1 MREIGITR
9 IAPTLKLVLLIWLKL
24 KFRKLG
30 KTNLLVSE
38 IGFGAWAISGRG
50 YGPTNDKE
58 SIRALHRAL
67 DLGVN
72 FIDTAD
78 IYGDGHSE
86 ELIGRVLKE
95 KGDKETII
103 ATKFGWDF
111 YKDGGVKSNLKR
123 NYISFALEKSLKR
136 LGRDCIDIYQIHNSK
151 PPDIE
156 RDSVYETLDELK
168 KQGKIRFY
176 GVSAFYVEDGISVV
190 KTGKPDTIQVIYNIL
205 DQEAEERLF
214 PLVLENDIGIIVRE
228 PLASGLLTEKYN
240 ENSRFPKTD
249 HRHGW
254 SREFLKDGARKV
266 GKLKFLEREEQTL
279 IQAALRF
286 SLSHRAVSVV
296 IPGAKTVK
304 QIEENI
310 SAMEAEL
317 CSGDLNRI
325 GELYKSNFLS

>member
-1 MREIGITR
+1 M
-9 IAPTLKLVLLIWLKL
+9 

-38 IGFGAWAISGRG
+38 IGFGAWAISERG
-50 YGPTNDKE
+50 YGPTDDRE

-67 DLGVN
+67 DLGIN

-95 KGDKETII
+95 RGDKETVI

-111 YKDGGVKSNLKR
+111 YGDGGVKSSLKR
-123 NYISFALEKSLKR
+123 SYILFALEKSLRR
-136 LGRDCIDIYQIHNSK
+136 LGRDWIDVYQIHNSK
-151 PPDIE
+151 PAHIE
-156 RDSVYETLDELK
+156 RDRVYETLDELK

-176 GVSAFYVEDGISVV
+176 GVSAFYIEDGISAI
-190 KTGKPDTIQVIYNIL
+190 KTGKLDTIQVIYNIL

-214 PLVLENDIGIIVRE
+214 PIALENDIGIIARE
-228 PLASGLLTEKYN
+228 PLASGLLTGKYN
-240 ENSRFPKTD
+240 ENSKFPKTD

-254 SREFLKDGARKV
+254 SKKFLEDGARKV
-266 GKLKFLEREEQTL
+266 GKLKFLEKGGQTFV
-279 IQAALRF
+279 QAALRF
-286 SLSHRAVSVV
+286 SLSHKAVSVV

-304 QIEENI
+304 QVEENI
-310 SAMEAEL
+310 SAAEAEL
-317 CSGDLNRI
+317 SPDDIERI
-325 GELYKSNFLS
+325 RKLYGSDFTS

>member
-1 MREIGITR
+1 M
-9 IAPTLKLVLLIWLKL
+9 KL
-24 KFRKLG
+24 RKLG

-50 YGPTNDKE
+50 YGPTDDKE

-95 KGDKETII
+95 RGDKGTIVG
-103 ATKFGWDF
+103 TKFGWDF
-111 YKDGGVKSNLKR
+111 YRDGGVRSNLKR
-123 NYISFALEKSLKR
+123 NYIFFALEKSLKR
-136 LGRDCIDIYQIHNSK
+136 LRREWIDVYQIHNSK
-151 PPDIE
+151 PADIE

-176 GVSAFYVEDGISVV
+176 GVSAFYVEDGISAI
-190 KTGKPDTIQVIYNIL
+190 KTGKPDTIQVVYNIL
-205 DQEAEERLF
+205 EQEAEENLF
-214 PLVLENDIGIIVRE
+214 PLALKNSIGIIARE
-228 PLASGLLTEKYN
+228 PLACGLLTGKYD
-240 ENSRFPKTD
+240 ENSKFPKSD
-249 HRHGW
+249 HRRGW
-254 SREFLKDGARKV
+254 GKEFLEDGARKV
-266 GKLKFLEREEQTL
+266 GKLKFLEKEGQTL

-286 SLSHRAVSVV
+286 SLSHKAVSIV
-296 IPGAKTVK
+296 IPGAKTVR

-310 SAMEAEL
+310 SAAEAKLSSDEIE
-317 CSGDLNRI
+317 RI
-325 GELYKSNFLS
+325 KKLYRSRFLP

>member
-1 MREIGITR
+1 M
-9 IAPTLKLVLLIWLKL
+9 

-38 IGFGAWAISGRG
+38 IGLGAWAISGRG
-50 YGPTNDKE
+50 YGPTDDKE

-86 ELIGRVLKE
+86 ELIGRVLRE
-95 KGDKETII
+95 REDRETVI

-111 YKDGGVKSNLKR
+111 YRDGGVKSNLKK

-136 LGRDCIDIYQIHNSK
+136 LGREWIDIYQIHNSK
-151 PPDIE
+151 PADIE
-156 RDSVYETLDELK
+156 KDNVYETLDELK

-176 GVSAFYVEDGISVV
+176 GVSAFYIEDGISAIR
-190 KTGKPDTIQVIYNIL
+190 TAKPDTIQVIYNVL
-205 DQEAEERLF
+205 EQEVEKKLF
-214 PLVLENDIGIIVRE
+214 SLALENDMGIIARE
-228 PLASGLLTEKYN
+228 PLAGGLLTGKYN
-240 ENSRFPKTD
+240 ENSKFPKTD
-249 HRHGW
+249 HRYGW
-254 SREFLKDGARKV
+254 SKKFLEDGARKV
-266 GKLKFLEREEQTL
+266 GKLKFLEKEGQTL

-286 SLSHRAVSVV
+286 SFSHKAVSVI

-304 QIEENI
+304 QVEENI
-310 SAMEAEL
+310 SATEAEL
-317 CSGDLNRI
+317 SPDDLRRI
-325 GELYKSNFLS
+325 GELYRSNFLF

>member
-1 MREIGITR
+1 M
-9 IAPTLKLVLLIWLKL
+9 

-30 KTNLLVSE
+30 RTNLLVSE

-50 YGPTNDKE
+50 YGPTDDKD

-86 ELIGRVLKE
+86 ELIGRVLRE
-95 KGDKETII
+95 RNDKEAII

-111 YKDGGVKSNLKR
+111 YRDGGIRSNLKR

-136 LGRDCIDIYQIHNSK
+136 LGREWIDIYQIHNSK
-151 PPDIE
+151 PDDIE
-156 RDSVYETLDELK
+156 RDNVYETLDEFK

-176 GVSAFYVEDGISVV
+176 GVSAYYVEDGIEAI
-190 KTGKPDTIQVIYNIL
+190 KTGKPDTIQIIYNIL
-205 DQEAEERLF
+205 EQEVEEKLF
-214 PLVLENDIGIIVRE
+214 PLAIKNDIGIIARE
-228 PLASGLLTEKYN
+228 PLASGLLTGKYN
-240 ENSRFPKTD
+240 ENSKFPKTD

-254 SREFLKDGARKV
+254 SKKFLEESARKV
-266 GKLKFLEREEQTL
+266 SRLKFLEKEGQTL

-286 SLSHRAVSVV
+286 SLSYKAVSVV
-296 IPGAKTVK
+296 IPGAKTINQV
-304 QIEENI
+304 EENI
-310 SAMEAEL
+310 SAAEAEL
-317 CSGDLNRI
+317 NPNELKRI
-325 GELYKSNFLS
+325 RELYRNNFLP

>member
-1 MREIGITR
+1 
-9 IAPTLKLVLLIWLKL
+9 L

-30 KTNLLVSE
+30 RTNLLVSE

-50 YGPTNDKE
+50 YGPTDDKD
-58 SIRALHRAL
+58 SIRVLHRAL

-95 KGDKETII
+95 RNDKEAII

-111 YKDGGVKSNLKR
+111 YRDGGIRSNLRR

-136 LGRDCIDIYQIHNSK
+136 LGREWIDIYQIHNSK
-151 PPDIE
+151 PDDIE
-156 RDSVYETLDELK
+156 RDNVYETLDELK

-176 GVSAFYVEDGISVV
+176 GVSAYYIEDGIEAI
-190 KTGKPDTIQVIYNIL
+190 KTGKPDTIQIIYNIL
-205 DQEAEERLF
+205 EPEAENKLL
-214 PLVLENDIGIIVRE
+214 PLALKKDVGIIARE
-228 PLASGLLTEKYN
+228 PLASGLLTGKYD
-240 ENSRFPKTD
+240 ENSKFPKTD

-254 SREFLKDGARKV
+254 DKKFLEEGARKV
-266 GKLKFLEREEQTL
+266 SKLKFLEKEGQTL

-286 SLSHRAVSVV
+286 SLSHKAVSVV
-296 IPGAKTVK
+296 IPGAKTINQV
-304 QIEENI
+304 EENI
-310 SAMEAEL
+310 SAAEAEL
-317 CSGDLNRI
+317 SSDELKRI
-325 GELYKSNFLS
+325 RELYRNNFLL

>member
-1 MREIGITR
+1 
-9 IAPTLKLVLLIWLKL
+9 L

-50 YGPTNDKE
+50 YGPTDDKE
-58 SIRALHRAL
+58 SIRALHKAL
-67 DLGVN
+67 DLGIN

-95 KGDKETII
+95 RGDKETII

-111 YKDGGVKSNLKR
+111 YRDGGIKSNLKR
-123 NYISFALEKSLKR
+123 NYLSFALEKSLKR
-136 LGRDCIDIYQIHNSK
+136 LERDWIDIYQIHNSK
-151 PPDIE
+151 PDDIE

-176 GVSAFYVEDGISVV
+176 GVSAFYIEDGISAV
-190 KTGKPDTIQVIYNIL
+190 KTGKPGTIQVIYNIL

-214 PLVLENDIGIIVRE
+214 LLVLENDLGIIARE
-228 PLASGLLTEKYN
+228 PLASGLLTGKYY

-249 HRHGW
+249 HRRGW
-254 SREFLKDGARKV
+254 SREFLEDEARKV
-266 GKLKFLEREEQTL
+266 GKLKFLEREDQTL

-286 SLSHRAVSVV
+286 SLSHKAVSVV
-296 IPGAKTVK
+296 IPGAKTVR
-304 QIEENI
+304 QVEENI
-310 SAMEAEL
+310 GAAEAEL
-317 CSGDLNRI
+317 SHDDLKRI
-325 GELYKSNFLS
+325 RKLYKSNLLS

>member
-1 MREIGITR
+1 M
-9 IAPTLKLVLLIWLKL
+9 

-50 YGPTNDKE
+50 YGPTDDKE

-67 DLGVN
+67 DLGIN

-95 KGDKETII
+95 RGDKETVI

-111 YKDGGVKSNLKR
+111 YRDGGIKSNLKR

-136 LGRDCIDIYQIHNSK
+136 LGRDCIDVYQIHNSK
-151 PPDIE
+151 PADIE
-156 RDSVYETLDELK
+156 KDSVYETLDELK
-168 KQGKIRFY
+168 NQGKIRFY
-176 GVSAFYVEDGISVV
+176 GVSAFYVEDGISAV
-190 KTGKPDTIQVIYNIL
+190 KTEKPGTIQVIYNIL
-205 DQEAEERLF
+205 DQEAEARLF
-214 PLVLENDIGIIVRE
+214 PLVLENDIGIVARE
-228 PLASGLLTEKYN
+228 PLASGLLTGKYN
-240 ENSRFPKTD
+240 ENSKFPKTD
-249 HRHGW
+249 HRHVW
-254 SREFLKDGARKV
+254 SKKFLEDGARKI
-266 GKLKFLEREEQTL
+266 GKLKFLEREDQTL

-286 SLSHRAVSVV
+286 SLSHKAVSVI

-304 QIEENI
+304 QVEENI
-310 SAMEAEL
+310 SASEDKF
-317 CSGDLNRI
+317 SPNDLKRI
-325 GELYKSNFLS
+325 GELYRSNFFS

>member
-1 MREIGITR
+1 M
-9 IAPTLKLVLLIWLKL
+9 

-30 KTNLLVSE
+30 RTNLLVSE

-50 YGPTNDKE
+50 YGPTDDKD

-86 ELIGRVLKE
+86 ELIGRVLRE
-95 KGDKETII
+95 RNDKEAII

-111 YKDGGVKSNLKR
+111 YRDGGIRSNLKR

-136 LGRDCIDIYQIHNSK
+136 LGREWIDIYQIHNSK
-151 PPDIE
+151 PDDIE
-156 RDSVYETLDELK
+156 RDNVYETLDEFK

-176 GVSAFYVEDGISVV
+176 GVSAYYVEDGIEAI
-190 KTGKPDTIQVIYNIL
+190 KTGKPDTIQIIYNIIE
-205 DQEAEERLF
+205 QEVEEKLF
-214 PLVLENDIGIIVRE
+214 PLAIKNDIGIIARE
-228 PLASGLLTEKYN
+228 PLASGLLTGKYN
-240 ENSRFPKTD
+240 ENSKFPKTD

-254 SREFLKDGARKV
+254 SKKFLEESARKV
-266 GKLKFLEREEQTL
+266 SRLKFLEKEGQTL

-286 SLSHRAVSVV
+286 SLSHKAVSVV
-296 IPGAKTVK
+296 IPGAKTINQV
-304 QIEENI
+304 EENI
-310 SAMEAEL
+310 SAAEAEL
-317 CSGDLNRI
+317 NPNELKRI
-325 GELYKSNFLS
+325 RELYRNNFLP